1 MPNQTAAVF
10 FVFSFQCWIC
20 FTHVLRHVRVTNE
33 ETKPC
38 ESKMYIESQ
47 TNYNNLGCETMMYIF
62 VLSGQSL
69 AVFFAWKWKKR
80 EGSEKVIWSK

>member
-1 MPNQTAAVF
+1 
-10 FVFSFQCWIC
+10 
-20 FTHVLRHVRVTNE
+20 
-33 ETKPC
+33 
-38 ESKMYIESQ
+38 MYIESQ